1 MADSIDN
8 LEFEMKKLFLF
19 LCVIAS
25 LSAYPQKYS
34 GGKDAFVTELGA
46 YFETFSSKDEKT
58 EAKKVLNDFATVW
71 QGGLY
76 NADVETVVAIA
87 NRLGTNADGN
97 GLPNTLAFV
106 KILTIMPQVGFTS
119 NDVHNWLGYTNNK
132 YSKPRSRFAEY
143 AKTCLNV
150 FQNYVLFEKGNTK
163 WIARKARFNMPTDT
177 AFILKTSNIDLV
189 LATKTDSSVIRATSG
204 FVNLDQNL
212 WLGQNGT
219 VDWSRFGLPT
229 DKIYATLPSSYAIN
243 LFHTDYKIDSVTFY
257 HRDYFSQPILA
268 SFRDRV
274 TASGDVE
281 KSHFPKVE
289 SYEFNYVIKNIFDG
303 VNLVGGF
310 GMEGESEAIFG
321 NVDHDA
327 QFEFYRSKTKQA
339 TLRSRRFR
347 LTKGHLVSE
356 KATASIYMSGD
367 GNTVDSLFHSDLH
380 VQYDDA
386 KRRLISYRSDKGLD
400 GPFYDSYHEMA
411 IFLEAMYW
419 QLDSDKIEF
428 GRMEGTKNTSEGKLE
443 SMNYFKKSEYQRLQ
457 GLDAQNPMVRLEKY
471 MKAWENPD
479 RPGHFYVADFA
490 EYLRYPVEQV
500 VSLVL
505 DLQSMGYLTY
515 DTDEKS
521 VQLSKRFY
529 DVMLSSRDSIDY
541 DVIKLNTKTSN
552 RQPNVVLDMTTNNLD
567 VYGITNTYNGIEGCS
582 ITLSDVKHIVIFPK
596 DAHLVLQK
604 NRNML
609 FSGVIMAGMFEF
621 HTVNSEFNYDEFTIK
636 MPEIDSMQIF
646 AVKDNRIEPVN
657 GMVESLKGS
666 LIIDRADNKSSR
678 EETPEYPKFTS
689 ELNSYKFFRRA
700 NGGAFDPGD
709 YKDST
714 GFANMEGKFYYEV
727 DPFVVDSLNSLNPN
741 KLKFNGRLVSGGIF
755 ENIEEPLSVME
766 EDFSLGMMH
775 ESLGDS
781 ETYSMYGGK
790 ATYHNEIFLT
800 EESFWGNGTIDYQ
813 TSKISSDHFVFYI
826 DSVVAQTS
834 SFVMDDQQKDV
845 EYPKAH
851 CEAPMEMLWN
861 VPEDNVSL
869 TTGSDPV
876 CIYDSTFFAGNTVIS
891 PQGYKGSGK
900 MTFANT
906 KFDSEDF
913 TFGYHTFM
921 ADSADFVLLADN
933 NDEAFTAANYKAF
946 VDFDTQKAKYD
957 YLDVQSNIKFP
968 ANQYAST
975 LREAEW
981 DMSQNKLRV
990 YNPAGS
996 FDIYDKASSFDELL
1010 AIQDAS
1016 SKLIS
1021 TKAEQDS
1028 LQFFCTDADYDMT
1041 NYVVQAHNVKIIR
1054 VADAAVFPQ
1063 GESVNLNIYR
1073 DAVIN
1078 TLDSVV
1084 IVADTLHKQHVYS
1097 DAAITIYGANNFKGH
1112 GTMDYVSADTIATP
1126 IYYDSI
1132 YCESGHTLAHAYVDD
1147 SLQFMLSPNFAFSG
1161 NVTMSSAEKFG
1172 YFEGNYRIADSCL
1185 TDTLRFASAAL
1196 IDPANIT
1203 VPMPKRGIN
1212 SGLYREVIPNGRCF
1226 AQFLVPTGNDEDI
1239 PLDVVADA
1247 NGSVMFSSQLSSY
1260 LIVRDADTLMELT
1273 NQCEIRGHDTLN
1285 FGFKPENL
1293 GLTSLVCDGDYLYTP
1308 DNELSINVLCVFDVP
1323 IIDATFMDTI
1333 SAQLLRYN
1341 TDAIDLTKTRFIDYY
1356 NKNCDP
1362 KKRVDMLKE
1371 IELSGGYPKIKA
1383 GDFYDKTIVI
1393 PEMKLTWNGG
1403 VSAFISEGKIALGN
1417 LGGNVVNRYVDG
1429 KVVFDPVAGYLT
1441 FVIKWE
1447 SNYAYICYDTETS
1460 RLYLTTTYGTFI
1472 ENLYSLKE
1480 SKRSVTKKD
1489 YKFVYDA
1496 VSIDVLTEFYMKY
1509 NVRL

>member
-1 MADSIDN
+1 
-8 LEFEMKKLFLF
+8 MKKLFLF

-25 LSAYPQKYS
+25 LSAFSQKYS
-34 GGKDAFVTELGA
+34 GSKDAFVSELGA
-46 YFETFSSKDEKT
+46 YFETFSTKEDKA

-76 NADVETVVAIA
+76 NADIETVMAIA
-87 NRLGTNADGN
+87 NRLGANADGK
-97 GLPNTLAFV
+97 GLPNTFAFV
-106 KILTIMPQVGFTS
+106 KIMTLMPQVGFTS
-119 NDVHNWLGYTNNK
+119 KDVHNWLSYTNTK
-132 YSKPRSRFAEY
+132 YSKPRSRFADH
-143 AKTCLNV
+143 AKMCLNV
-150 FQNYVLFEKGNTK
+150 FQNSVLFEKGNTK
-163 WIARKARFNMPTDT
+163 WIARKARFTMPTDT
-177 AFILKTSNIDLV
+177 AFVLTTSSIDLV
-189 LATKTDSSVIRATSG
+189 LTTKTDSSVIRSTSG
-204 FVNLDQNL
+204 MVNLDQNL
-212 WLGQNGT
+212 WTGQNGT
-219 VDWSRFGLPT
+219 VDWSRFALPA
-229 DKIYATLPSSYAIN
+229 DRIYATLPLKYEIN
-243 LFHTDYKIDSVTFY
+243 LYHTEYKIDSVVFY
-257 HRDYFSQPILA
+257 HKDYFNHSILA

-274 TASGDVE
+274 TSTGATE

-310 GMEGESEAIFG
+310 GMDGEAEAIFG
-321 NVDHDA
+321 DVDHDA
-327 QFEFYRSKTKQA
+327 QFEFYRNKTKLA

-347 LTKGHLVSE
+347 LTKNHLTSE

-367 GNTVDSLFHSDLH
+367 GSVVDSLFHSDLH
-380 VQYDDA
+380 VQYDDT

-400 GPFYDSYHEMA
+400 GPFYDSYHEVA

-419 QLDSDKIEF
+419 QLDSDIIEF

-443 SMNYFKKSEYQRLQ
+443 SMNYFRKSEYQRLQ
-457 GLDAQNPMVRLEKY
+457 GLDAQHPMVRLEKY
-471 MKAWENPD
+471 MKAWENPE
-479 RPGHFYVADFA
+479 RPGHFFVADFA
-490 EYLRYPVEQV
+490 EYLHYPVEQV

-505 DLQSMGYLTY
+505 DLQSLGYLTY

-521 VQLSKRFY
+521 AQLSKRFY
-529 DVMLSSRDSIDY
+529 DVIQSSRDSIDY
-541 DVIKLNTKTSN
+541 DAIKLVTKTAN

-567 VYGITNTYNGIEGCS
+567 VYGITNTYNGIEGS
-582 ITLSDVKHIVIFPK
+582 SVTLSDVKHIVIFPK

-636 MPEIDSMQIF
+636 MPEIDSMQIY
-646 AVKDNRIEPVN
+646 AMRDNRIEPVN
-657 GMVESLKGS
+657 GLVESLKGS
-666 LIIDRADNKSSR
+666 LVIDRADNKSSR

-714 GFANMEGKFYYEV
+714 GLANMEGKFYYEV
-727 DPFVVDSLNSLNPN
+727 DPFVMDSLNSRNPN
-741 KLKFNGRLVSGGIF
+741 KLTFNGRLVSGGIF

-766 EDFSLGMMH
+766 EDFSLGMAH
-775 ESLGDS
+775 KSLGDN
-781 ETYSMYGGK
+781 ETLLMYGGK
-790 ATYHNEIFLT
+790 AAYHNDISLT

-813 TSKISSDHFVFYI
+813 TSKVSSDHFVFYI

-845 EYPKAH
+845 EFPKAY
-851 CEAPMEMLWN
+851 CETPMEMLWN
-861 VPEDNVSL
+861 VPEDNMSL
-869 TTGSDPV
+869 NTENAPV

-891 PQGYKGSGK
+891 PTGYKGSGK
-900 MTFANT
+900 LTFANT
-906 KFDSEDF
+906 KFDSKDF

-933 NDEAFTAANYKAF
+933 SAEAFSATNYKAS
-946 VDFDTQKAKYD
+946 VDFDTRKAKYD

-981 DMSQNKLRV
+981 DMSQNRLRV

-996 FDIYDKASSFDELL
+996 FESYDKANSFDELL
-1010 AIQDAS
+1010 AIHDAS
-1016 SKLIS
+1016 AKLIS
-1021 TKAEQDS
+1021 TKADQDS

-1041 NYVVQAHNVKIIR
+1041 NFVVQAHNVKIIR

-1078 TLDSVV
+1078 TIDSVV
-1084 IVADTLHKQHVYS
+1084 IVADTIRRQHVYN
-1097 DAAITIYGANNFKGH
+1097 DAAITIYGANKFKGH
-1112 GTMDYVSADTIATP
+1112 GTMDYVSADTVATP
-1126 IYYDSI
+1126 VYYDSI
-1132 YCESGHTLAHAYVDD
+1132 YAVGGHTLAHAYLDD

-1161 NVTMSSAEKFG
+1161 DVTMASNEAYG
-1172 YFEGNYRIADSCL
+1172 YFDGNYRITDSCL
-1185 TDTLRFASAAL
+1185 ADTLRFASAAR
-1196 IDPANIT
+1196 IDPANIS
-1203 VPMPKRGIN
+1203 VPMPKKGIN

-1226 AQFLVPTGNDEDI
+1226 AQFLVPARNDDDI
-1239 PLDVVADA
+1239 PLDVVSEA
-1247 NGSVMFSSQLSSY
+1247 NGNVMFSSALSSY
-1260 LIVRDADTLMELT
+1260 LIVRDADTLMVLT
-1273 NQCEIRGHDTLN
+1273 DQCEIKGHDTLN
-1285 FGFKPENL
+1285 LGFKPENL
-1293 GLTSLVCDGDYLYTP
+1293 GMTSFVCDGDYLYTP
-1308 DNELSINVLCVFDVP
+1308 DGNLSISAMCVFDVP
-1323 IIDATFMDTI
+1323 LVDATFMDTI
-1333 SAQLLRYN
+1333 SAQLLHYN
-1341 TDAIDLTKTRFIDYY
+1341 TDAIDLTKTRFIDFYE
-1356 NKNCDP
+1356 KNSDS

-1371 IELSGGYPKIKA
+1371 IELSGGYPKIKS

-1393 PEMKLTWNGG
+1393 PDMKLTWNEG

-1417 LGGNVVNRYVDG
+1417 LGRNVVNRYVEG
-1429 KVVFDPVAGYLT
+1429 KVVFDPVSGYLT
-1441 FVIKWE
+1441 FVFKWG

-1472 ENLYSLKE
+1472 ENLYSVKE
-1480 SKRSVTKKD
+1480 SKRSASKKGL
-1489 YKFVYDA
+1489 KFVYEA
-1496 VSIDVLTEFYMKY
+1496 VSIDVLTEFYIKY
-1509 NVRL
+1509 NVRF